1 MVAAVK
7 KKPLV
12 SGDQELKK
20 KWSSQVMKCGWIAV
34 PWLVVE
40 KQADL
45 GLTPSELNLLLHL
58 WKHWWQNEMLP
69 FPSHA
74 SIAAA
79 MGKTTNH
86 IQRMTKE
93 LERRN
98 IIEIRHRA
106 LHHGGQTS
114 NEYSFE
120 GLKNRLKTMAE
131 EEMESRQEKEE
142 KKPGARPFKKA
153 PARAEPKLRVV
164 KNGSDK

>member
-20 KWSSQVMKCGWIAV
+20 RWSPQVMKCGWIAV

-45 GLTPSELNLLLHL
+45 GLSASELTLLLHL
-58 WKHWWQNEMLP
+58 WKHWWQNEKLP

-79 MGKTTNH
+79 MGMTTNH

-98 IIEIRHRA
+98 FLEIRHRA

-114 NEYSFE
+114 NEYSFK
-120 GLKNRLKTMAE
+120 GLKGRLIAMAE
-131 EEMESRQEKEE
+131 EEIESRQKKEE
-142 KKPGARPFKKA
+142 KASRARPFKKA